1 VERDNG
7 FVLDIRAR
15 VLEFEVVL
23 LMIGMPNA
31 LLCAEAV
38 AMMILGKDPPEYFPK
53 GYLLSQERMQA
64 ALADAER
71 AGKGE
76 EVKRVKL

>member
-1 VERDNG
+1 
-7 FVLDIRAR
+7 VLDILVK
-15 VLEFEVVL
+15 VLEFEVVM

-53 GYLLSQERMQA
+53 NYLLTEERIQA

>member
-1 VERDNG
+1 
-7 FVLDIRAR
+7 
-15 VLEFEVVL
+15 
-23 LMIGMPNA
+23 MPNA

-38 AMMILGKDPPEYFPK
+38 AMMILGKDPPAYFPRN
-53 GYLLSQERMQA
+53 YLLGHGRIQA

-71 AGKGE
+71 SGKGE

>member
-1 VERDNG
+1 
-7 FVLDIRAR
+7 
-15 VLEFEVVL
+15 
-23 LMIGMPNA
+23 MIGMPNA

-38 AMMILGKDPPEYFPK
+38 AMMILGKEPPAYFPRH
-53 GYLLSQERMQA
+53 YLLSQERIGA

-71 AGKGE
+71 SGKGE